1 MENEYK
7 VKLVNAK
14 NIAERVVF
22 HVMPDISE
30 NRSVTYKTL
39 DPIHMPGNILAYSN
53 TNSRT
58 YNLGSVKLISRN
70 TTEATENLKT
80 LWLLRAWTMPRFGF
94 EGSAAVDARKDDNLN
109 NQNKPEKIRRR
120 DINDDREKIKHD
132 EYVAATPG
140 VLGEP
145 PAVLLLS
152 GYSNDNIQN
161 KMQHINNVPVVITNL
176 GIPYPTDVDYIPTI
190 DNIPMPTIMS
200 LDINLTETHAP
211 IEYERFS
218 LNDFKIGLLRHF

>member
-14 NIAERVVF
+14 NITERVVF
-22 HVMPDISE
+22 NVTPDISE
-30 NRSVTYKTL
+30 NRSVSYKTL
-39 DPIHMPGNILAYSN
+39 DPIHMPGNIMAYAN

-70 TTEATENLKT
+70 TSEATANLRT
-80 LWLLRAWTMPRFGF
+80 LWLLRSWTMPRFGY
-94 EGSAAVDARKDDNLN
+94 EGSAVEDRNNDDQN
-109 NQNKPEKIRRR
+109 NQNKSEKIRRR
-120 DINDDREKIKHD
+120 DINDDRQKIKED
-132 EYVAATPG
+132 EYISSTPG

-145 PAVLLLS
+145 PAVLLFS
-152 GYSNDNIQN
+152 GYSNNNMQN
-161 KMQHINNVPVVITNL
+161 QMQHINNVPVVISNL
-176 GIPYPTDVDYIPTI
+176 GIPYPSDVDYIPTI

-218 LNDFKIGLLRHF
+218 LNDFKLGVLRHF